1 MAYFSKFPK
10 GYYDIKGNG
19 QVKLVTDLM
28 RRVKVRSKIRDEAS
42 LYSTYDVP
50 NGERPEHT
58 AFKHFGDTELHW
70 IILMTNDMTDAYYDW
85 PLSEQDFEAYV
96 KDKYVNP
103 DSVHHYEVTQS
114 SGKQTGNG
122 PDDYTHKVQVN
133 SDAVGAQSVSNYEYE
148 QRLQDERRTIKLL
161 QPQFLGLFVEEFER
175 LVRK

>member
-42 LYSTYDVP
+42 LYQTYDVP
-50 NGERPEHT
+50 NGERPETT

-70 IILMTNDMTDAYYDW
+70 VILMTNDISDAFYEW
-85 PLSEQDFEAYV
+85 PLSEQVFETYV
-96 KDKYVNP
+96 RDKYANP
-103 DSVHHYEVTQS
+103 DAVHHYEVTQS
-114 SGKQTGNG
+114 SGRLTGNG
-122 PDDYTHKVQVN
+122 PEDYTHKVQVN

-161 QPQFLGLFVEEFER
+161 QPQYLGLFIEEFER

>member
-1 MAYFSKFPK
+1 MAYFTNFPK

-28 RRVKVRSKIRDEAS
+28 RRIKVRSKIRDEAS
-42 LYSTYDVP
+42 LYQTYDVP
-50 NGERPEHT
+50 NGERPETT

-70 IILMTNDMTDAYYDW
+70 VILMTNDITDAYYEW
-85 PLSEQDFEAYV
+85 PLSEQDFETYV
-96 KDKYVNP
+96 RDKYANP
-103 DSVHHYEVTQS
+103 DAVHHYEVTQS
-114 SGKQTGNG
+114 SGRQTGNG
-122 PDDYTHKVQVN
+122 PEDYSHKVQVN

-161 QPQFLGLFVEEFER
+161 QPQFLGLFIEEFER

>member
-1 MAYFSKFPK
+1 MKS
-10 GYYDIKGNG
+10 
-19 QVKLVTDLM
+19 
-28 RRVKVRSKIRDEAS
+28 RRK
-42 LYSTYDVP
+42 
-50 NGERPEHT
+50 
-58 AFKHFGDTELHW
+58 
-70 IILMTNDMTDAYYDW
+70 DW

-96 KDKYVNP
+96 KDKYANP

>member
-1 MAYFSKFPK
+1 MAYFTNFPK

-28 RRVKVRSKIRDEAS
+28 RRIKVRSKIRDEAS
-42 LYSTYDVP
+42 LYQTYDVP
-50 NGERPEHT
+50 NGERPETT

-70 IILMTNDMTDAYYDW
+70 VILMTNDISDAYYGW
-85 PLSEQDFEAYV
+85 PLSEQDFETYV
-96 KDKYVNP
+96 RDKYANP
-103 DSVHHYEVTQS
+103 DAVHHYEKTQS
-114 SGKQTGNG
+114 SGRQTGNG
-122 PDDYTHKVQVN
+122 PEDYTHKVQVN

-161 QPQFLGLFVEEFER
+161 QPQFLGLFIEEFER

>member
-1 MAYFSKFPK
+1 MAYFTNFPK

-28 RRVKVRSKIRDEAS
+28 RRIKVRSKIRDEAS
-42 LYSTYDVP
+42 LYQTYDVP
-50 NGERPEHT
+50 NGERPETT

-70 IILMTNDMTDAYYDW
+70 VILMTNDITDAYYEW
-85 PLSEQDFEAYV
+85 PLSEQDFETYV
-96 KDKYVNP
+96 RDKYANP
-103 DSVHHYEVTQS
+103 DAVHHYEKTQS
-114 SGKQTGNG
+114 SGRQTGNG
-122 PDDYTHKVQVN
+122 PEDYTHKVQVN

-161 QPQFLGLFVEEFER
+161 QPQFLGLFIEEFER

>member
-1 MAYFSKFPK
+1 MAYFTNFPK

-28 RRVKVRSKIRDEAS
+28 RRIKVRSKIRDEAS
-42 LYSTYDVP
+42 LYQTYDVP
-50 NGERPEHT
+50 NGERPETT

-70 IILMTNDMTDAYYDW
+70 VILMTNDITDAYYEW
-85 PLSEQDFEAYV
+85 PLSEQDFETYV
-96 KDKYVNP
+96 RDKYANP
-103 DSVHHYEVTQS
+103 DAVHHYEVTQS
-114 SGKQTGNG
+114 SGRQTGNG
-122 PDDYTHKVQVN
+122 PEDYTHKVQVN

-161 QPQFLGLFVEEFER
+161 QPQFLGLFIEEFER

>member
-28 RRVKVRSKIRDEAS
+28 RRVKVRSKIRDESS
-42 LYSTYDVP
+42 LYQTYDVP

-70 IILMTNDMTDAYYDW
+70 IILMTNDITDAYYEW

-96 KDKYVNP
+96 KDKYANP
-103 DSVHHYEVTQS
+103 GGVHHYEVTQS
-114 SGKQTGNG
+114 SGRQKGNG

-148 QRLQDERRTIKLL
+148 QRLQDERRTINLL
-161 QPQFLGLFVEEFER
+161 QPQYLGLFIEEFER

>member
-1 MAYFSKFPK
+1 MSYFSKFPK

-19 QVKLVTDLM
+19 QVKLVTDLL
-28 RRVKVRSKIRDEAS
+28 RRVKVRSKIRDETS
-42 LYSTYDVP
+42 LYQTYDVP
-50 NGERPEHT
+50 NGERPETT

-70 IILMTNDMTDAYYDW
+70 IILMTNDITDAYYQW

-96 KDKYVNP
+96 KDKYDNP
-103 DSVHHYEVTQS
+103 GSVHHYEVTQS
-114 SGKQTGNG
+114 SGRQTGNG
-122 PDDYTHKVQVN
+122 PEDYTHKVQVN

-161 QPQFLGLFVEEFER
+161 QPQYLGLFIEEFER